1 MLIRTIQGFVLTA
14 SLASAFAQT
23 ANDQPAFEV
32 ASVKPSPAGPVRYMG
47 GKGGPGSN
55 DPGAYHCENCT
66 IPMMVADAYN
76 VRDFQIDCPHWMES
90 ERFEI
95 NAKVPAGTT
104 KEQFRVMKQNLLAER
119 FQLKLRHETRDL
131 PQYELTVA
139 KGGPKFK
146 ESEPPKKD
154 TEQSKQEGN
163 PFPKGGPKT
172 DTEGF
177 PILPVGRGTMMTM
190 MGDGHA
196 RMVSEHQTMKQFIGT
211 LSYQL
216 HQPLIDSTGLAG
228 KYDFALSWMWR
239 TADTKGAAAVSAN
252 GSIADTA
259 DMDAAGWTLTSA
271 VQSQLGL
278 KLVEKKAPM
287 DVLVIEHAE
296 KVPTEN

>member
-14 SLASAFAQT
+14 SLASAFAEV
-23 ANDQPAFEV
+23 AKDQPAFEV
-32 ASVKPSPAGPVRYMG
+32 ASIKPSPAGPIRYMG

-66 IPMMVADAYN
+66 IPMMVADAYS
-76 VRDFQIDCPHWMES
+76 VRDFQIDSPHWMEG

-95 NAKVPAGTT
+95 TAKVPAGTT
-104 KEQFRVMKQNLLAER
+104 KEQFRAMKQNLLAER
-119 FQLKLRHETRDL
+119 FQLKLRHESRDL
-131 PQYELTVA
+131 PQYELIVA

-154 TEQSKQEGN
+154 AEQSRQEGS

-172 DTEGF
+172 DADGF
-177 PILPVGRGTMMTM
+177 PVLPVGRGTVMTM
-190 MGDGHA
+190 MADGHTRLGA
-196 RMVSEHQTMKQFIGT
+196 EHQTMTQLVST

-216 HQPLIDSTGLAG
+216 HKPVIDLTGLTG
-228 KYDFALSWMWR
+228 KYDFTLSWMWR
-239 TADTKGAAAVSAN
+239 TADARGAAAVSAN
-252 GSIADTA
+252 GSLGDTA
-259 DMDAAGWTLTSA
+259 DMDAGWTLTSA
-271 VQSQLGL
+271 IQSQLGL

>member
-14 SLASAFAQT
+14 SLASAFAEV
-23 ANDQPAFEV
+23 AKDQPAFEV
-32 ASVKPSPAGPVRYMG
+32 ASIKPSPAGPIRYMG
-47 GKGGPGSN
+47 DKGGPGSN

-66 IPMMVADAYN
+66 IPMMVADAYS
-76 VRDFQIDCPHWMES
+76 VRDFQIDSLHWMEG

-104 KEQFRVMKQNLLAER
+104 KEQFRAMKQNLLAER
-119 FQLKLRHETRDL
+119 FQLKLRHESRDL
-131 PQYELTVA
+131 PQYELIVA

-154 TEQSKQEGN
+154 AEQSRQEGS

-172 DTEGF
+172 DADGF
-177 PILPVGRGTMMTM
+177 PVLPVGRGTVMTM
-190 MGDGHA
+190 MADGHTRLGA
-196 RMVSEHQTMKQFIGT
+196 EHQTMTQLVST

-216 HQPLIDSTGLAG
+216 HKPVIDLTGLTG
-228 KYDFALSWMWR
+228 KYDFTLSWMWR
-239 TADTKGAAAVSAN
+239 TADARGAAAVSAN
-252 GSIADTA
+252 GSLGDTA
-259 DMDAAGWTLTSA
+259 DMDAGWTLTSA
-271 VQSQLGL
+271 IQSQLGL